1 MEITFLGTSAMQ
13 PTKDRNP
20 SAVLLQYRGQG
31 ILFDCAE
38 GTQRQLKI
46 AGLPITSVTKV
57 LISHWHGDHV
67 LGISGLIQSLGAS
80 DYKGVVELYGP
91 VGSKKYVKS
100 MFEGIEFDFRVNF
113 KVIEVEDGVIFENDD
128 YYIECAPLKHKIPC
142 IGYSFIEKD
151 RLRIKIDACRKYGI
165 KEGPL
170 MGKLQQGKDVVVK
183 GKTVKAKDVTYVVEG
198 KKVTYLVD
206 TGLTT
211 NCYELADDADL
222 LICEAS
228 FAKELSSKAESYLHL
243 TSHDAGLIAS
253 KSGAKKLVL
262 THFSARYTNT
272 AQLESD
278 ARDVFDNVVCA
289 KDFMRIKL

>member
-1 MEITFLGTSAMQ
+1 MQ

>member
-13 PTKDRNP
+13 PTKERNP
-20 SAVLLQYRGQG
+20 SAVLLQYNGQG

-67 LGISGLIQSLGAS
+67 LGLSGLIQSLGAS

-91 VGSKKYVKS
+91 IGSKKYVKS

-128 YYIECAPLKHKIPC
+128 YRIECAPLKHKIPC
-142 IGYSFIEKD
+142 LGYSFIEKD
-151 RLRIKIDACRKYGI
+151 RLRIKVDACRKFGI
-165 KEGPL
+165 PEGPL

-183 GKTVKAKDVTYVVEG
+183 GKTISAKDVTYTVEG

-206 TGLTT
+206 TGLTH
-211 NCYELADDADL
+211 NCYELAEDADL

-228 FAKELSSKAESYLHL
+228 FAKELSSKAEEYLHL